1 MIEHLYY
8 GVRLFSFNA
17 KFNLSWLIIIYG
29 DPGTTSYPPHFCM
42 LNKAP
47 RGSIR
52 SKIFFVKLPLDW
64 AKLFAAFVC
73 ITTKSISLQ
82 SQRVEVWIQW
92 KKNMNMLNVPLNTSY
107 RKETISGSWNLQ
119 DGAISESINWQTLKT
134 SGAFHKIFYLG

>member
-29 DPGTTSYPPHFCM
+29 DPGTTSYPPNFCM

-52 SKIFFVKLPLDW
+52 SKIFMSPSVVDTGAHLG
-64 AKLFAAFVC
+64 VG
-73 ITTKSISLQ
+73 
-82 SQRVEVWIQW
+82 
-92 KKNMNMLNVPLNTSY
+92 NMSVRMDV
-107 RKETISGSWNLQ
+107 
-119 DGAISESINWQTLKT
+119 
-134 SGAFHKIFYLG
+134 